1 MRENILKNL
10 LNLRNKLLIKN
21 IFNLIEFAMCNLSKF
36 FNYENKI
43 FSNFQVFSNGKLISR
58 LRIEKSKKL
67 DHQSSVKRYE
77 SLKKIFK
84 NKVGLLHGALDKD
97 EKNDILEKFL
107 NKKIDIL
114 VSTTVIEVEL
124 IFQMQI

>member
-21 IFNLIEFAMCNLSKF
+21 IFNLIELVMCNLSKF

-67 DHQSSVKRYE
+67 NFENDKTLNE
-77 SLKKIFK
+77 LNLKIF
-84 NKVGLLHGALDKD
+84 
-97 EKNDILEKFL
+97 FL
-107 NKKIDIL
+107 
-114 VSTTVIEVEL
+114 SW
-124 IFQMQI
+124 